1 MILHAPPDPPD
12 ARNRSAGQER
22 RDHETGDPAAL
33 LVNHD
38 PEPKARGSVGQ
49 EGRDPA
55 ALLVN
60 DFIDFPSKDEI
71 VARLRRMDESPRLM
85 PLYETIGDRLAART
99 YESSASAFILI
110 EMLYEYEE
118 SAGDDMSYLLP
129 RSVLTLT
136 GDRDLALSALGAFNE
151 IKDALKIQQAAQAA
165 EAAPA
170 PPPSPP
176 PETTPPPPSPRP
188 QEPSEMDLMMS
199 KLQTAQKALADLGL
213 STRVSIDLTSRR
225 PTRERVSR
233 TLQDVASLRGAL
245 RRFEEL
251 LSEAELQVLE
261 AAGVLW
267 DTSGGG
273 GEGGEVRP
281 GPG

>member
-12 ARNRSAGQER
+12 ARNRSLGEKRRDHDAEPKARAKAKVGQER
-22 RDHETGDPAAL
+22 RE
-33 LVNHD
+33 
-38 PEPKARGSVGQ
+38 
-49 EGRDPA
+49 PA

-71 VARLRRMDESPRLM
+71 VALLRTMDESPRLL
-85 PLYETIGDRLAART
+85 PLYEDIGERLGART

-129 RSVLTLT
+129 RSVLMLT

-165 EAAPA
+165 EPA
-170 PPPSPP
+170 PPPPP
-176 PETTPPPPSPRP
+176 APQAAPSPQNPPP

-199 KLQTAQKALADLGL
+199 KLQTAQKALSDLGL
-213 STRVSIDLTSRR
+213 STRVSIDLASRR

-261 AAGVLW
+261 AAGVLS
-267 DTSGGG
+267 DDSRGERDQG
-273 GEGGEVRP
+273 GEP
-281 GPG
+281 GLGAG

>member
-1 MILHAPPDPPD
+1 MTLHAPHPPD
-12 ARNRSAGQER
+12 SGDRGARRGAGQER
-22 RDHETGDPAAL
+22 RDQPA
-33 LVNHD
+33 V
-38 PEPKARGSVGQ
+38 V
-49 EGRDPA
+49 
-55 ALLVN
+55 VN

-71 VARLRRMDESPRLM
+71 VARLRTMDESPRLL
-85 PLYETIGDRLAART
+85 PLYETIGERLAART

-151 IKDALKIQQAAQAA
+151 IKDALKMQAASLANPQPP
-165 EAAPA
+165 APSVAPRAA
-170 PPPSPP
+170 PPPPP
-176 PETTPPPPSPRP
+176 VPA
-188 QEPSEMDLMMS
+188 QEPSDMDLMMS

-213 STRVSIDLTSRR
+213 STRVSIDLATRR

-267 DTSGGG
+267 DESR
-273 GEGGEVRP
+273 GEPDRER
-281 GPG
+281 

>member
-12 ARNRSAGQER
+12 ARN
-22 RDHETGDPAAL
+22 
-33 LVNHD
+33 
-38 PEPKARGSVGQ
+38 
-49 EGRDPA
+49 
-55 ALLVN
+55 

-71 VARLRRMDESPRLM
+71 VALLRTMDESPRLL
-85 PLYETIGDRLAART
+85 PLYEDIGERLAART

-165 EAAPA
+165 ETAAA
-170 PPPSPP
+170 PPPPP
-176 PETTPPPPSPRP
+176 PQPAAPSPSPRP

-213 STRVSIDLTSRR
+213 STRVSIDLASRR

-267 DTSGGG
+267 DETRGEGSPG
-273 GEGGEVRP
+273 GEP
-281 GPG
+281 GPGPGPG

>member
-1 MILHAPPDPPD
+1 MSLHSPTDPPD
-12 ARNRSAGQER
+12 VRKRSVG
-22 RDHETGDPAAL
+22 HEGREPAAL
-33 LVNHD
+33 MVNHET
-38 PEPKARGSVGQ
+38 EPKARASVGH
-49 EGRDPA
+49 EGREPA
-55 ALLVN
+55 ALMVN

-71 VARLRRMDESPRLM
+71 VALLRTMDESPRLL
-85 PLYETIGDRLAART
+85 PLYEDIGERLGART

-129 RSVLTLT
+129 RSVLMLT

-151 IKDALKIQQAAQAA
+151 IKDALKIQQAAQAV
-165 EAAPA
+165 EPVPA
-170 PPPSPP
+170 PPPLPRTVP
-176 PETTPPPPSPRP
+176 APQSPRP
-188 QEPSEMDLMMS
+188 QEPSEMDLMMN
-199 KLQTAQKALADLGL
+199 KLQTAQKALSDLGL
-213 STRVSIDLTSRR
+213 STRVSIDLASRR

-267 DTSGGG
+267 DDTRGEGDPG
-273 GEGGEVRP
+273 GEPRL

>member
-1 MILHAPPDPPD
+1 MILHAPTDPPD
-12 ARNRSAGQER
+12 AVS
-22 RDHETGDPAAL
+22 
-33 LVNHD
+33 
-38 PEPKARGSVGQ
+38 
-49 EGRDPA
+49 
-55 ALLVN
+55 
-60 DFIDFPSKDEI
+60 DFIDFPSKEEI
-71 VARLRRMDESPRLM
+71 VARLRTMDESPHLM
-85 PLYETIGDRLAART
+85 PLYEIIGDRLAART

-151 IKDALKIQQAAQAA
+151 IKDALRLQAAAA
-165 EAAPA
+165 SPEPAAPEPVPPEPAAPEPVAPAA
-170 PPPSPP
+170 PPPVGRA
-176 PETTPPPPSPRP
+176 PRA

-199 KLQTAQKALADLGL
+199 KLQAAQKALSDLGL
-213 STRVSIDLTSRR
+213 STRVSIDLATRR

-251 LSEAELQVLE
+251 LSQAELQVLE

-267 DTSGGG
+267 DETA
-273 GEGGEVRP
+273 GERGEREP
-281 GPG
+281 SEEGDGE